1 MKKLFSVLLAAVIT
15 AWLFSGCSDR
25 KFESVLPPEREFPQ
39 AEEYEFTQAVIGDII
54 VERTLHGNKHGN
66 TLYLFSGNDY
76 GFTVGEKGTVTYTD
90 FDNVYT
96 ADGELVSAPQNGMGA
111 FVVKHDVISG
121 ISDGFP
127 GTFTVTVAEFYNC
140 VTVPRNAVVILD
152 DEGSALVKKVDDR
165 GLLYDKEIKVG
176 ARDSKNYQVLTGLEE
191 GESVVVR

>member
-1 MKKLFSVLLAAVIT
+1 MKKLFSVLIAAVIT
-15 AWLFSGCSDR
+15 AALFSGCSGR
-25 KFESVLPPEREFPQ
+25 KFERVLPSEREFPQ

-54 VERTLHGNKHGN
+54 VKRTLHGNKRGN
-66 TLYLFSGNDY
+66 SLYLYSGNDY
-76 GFTVGEKGTVTYTD
+76 GFTVGEKGTVTYTE
-90 FDNVYT
+90 FDDVYT
-96 ADGELVSAPQNGMGA
+96 VDGELVSMPKNGMGA
-111 FVVKHDVISG
+111 FVVEHDAING

-176 ARDSKNYQVLTGLEE
+176 ARDSKNYQVLSGLEE

>member
-1 MKKLFSVLLAAVIT
+1 MKKMFSVLLAAVIT
-15 AWLFSGCSDR
+15 ASLFSGCSDR

-54 VERTLHGNKHGN
+54 VKRTLHGNKHGN
-66 TLYLFSGNDY
+66 TLYLLSGNDY

-90 FDNVYT
+90 FDDVYT